1 MPTFQM
7 IPVDSLEAPEN
18 PQRTET
24 LYEGIDSL
32 RDSIRTNGLQ
42 QPIGVTRTDS
52 ITFRIIWGHRRSI
65 AVTQLGWSHIGAMV
79 YEAGEGNADALMGAE
94 NYHRTQTNDAEE
106 ARYYKRILPNYPE
119 GTIGLARELNV
130 PQSRIERLLLCLEGD
145 PKVFEAMAAGELS
158 MAQAYEIN
166 KFKSPGYRLQA
177 LERVRVDN
185 TGADTL
191 RRWRQDIQRQGID
204 NSAAEQQV
212 TWATP
217 VKPVGQEPL
226 AHCMLGNHEVPLL
239 ARKMYDIC
247 GDHWNIVIAGLEALG
262 REEVL
267 KEAGYYPAF
276 MQLLHTAE
284 EALKPNGIRIQPA
297 ESQSSD

>member
-24 LYEGIDSL
+24 LYADIDPL

-42 QPIGVTRTDS
+42 QPIGVERVAPTTH
-52 ITFRIIWGHRRSI
+52 RIVWGHRRSV

-79 YEAGEGNADALMGAE
+79 YEKGEANFDALMGAE
-94 NYHRTQTNDAEE
+94 NYHRTNTNDAEE

-145 PKVFEAMAAGELS
+145 PKVFEMMAAGELS

-166 KFKSPGYRLQA
+166 KFQAPGYRLQA
-177 LERVRVDN
+177 MERVKIDKI
-185 TGADTL
+185 GADTI
-191 RRWRQDIQRQGID
+191 RRWRIDIQREGLD
-204 NSAAEQQV
+204 RGAVEQQV

-217 VKPVGQEPL
+217 IKPIGQEPMVN
-226 AHCMLGNHEVPLL
+226 CMIGNHQVPLL
-239 ARKMYDIC
+239 GRKVYDIC
-247 GDHWNIVIAGLEALG
+247 HDHYNIFIAGLEALG

-276 MQLLHTAE
+276 MQLLRTAE
-284 EALKPNGIRIQPA
+284 EGMKTNGIRVQPA
-297 ESQSSD
+297 EPESGV